1 MEYQLGPPPMNPLS
15 RLLAAVVGAIALV
28 GAFFFGF
35 FVLVA
40 AIVIGLVAGLVIWLR
55 IWWIRRKLSGSGA
68 VPPPGFED
76 AGPQGGGGTARGGD
90 VIEAEYEVV
99 SRQEGRDDEAK

>member
-1 MEYQLGPPPMNPLS
+1 MNPLT
-15 RLLAAVVGAIALV
+15 RLLTAVVGAIALV

-40 AIVIGLVAGLVIWLR
+40 AVALGLIAWLVIWLR
-55 IWWIRRKLSGSGA
+55 IWWFKRKLAASGEA
-68 VPPPGFED
+68 PPPGF
-76 AGPQGGGGTARGGD
+76 GQSGQGVGGQSTRRDD

-99 SRQEGRDDEAK
+99 SRKEDAE